1 MLVLNNLLT
10 PNQKTQGMKFQEYI
24 DNNKSRTA
32 RVSPVK
38 SMKIYGNGSNN
49 FRRQS
54 LIEEECFAPNYVKMN
69 KYNLNDLFTNI
80 PKFDVPVMNFSSPQ
94 KEIGKGKDIAGIVTK
109 AITGTKNNH

>member
-1 MLVLNNLLT
+1 
-10 PNQKTQGMKFQEYI
+10 
-24 DNNKSRTA
+24 
-32 RVSPVK
+32 
-38 SMKIYGNGSNN
+38 
-49 FRRQS
+49 
-54 LIEEECFAPNYVKMN
+54 MN